1 MGAGPLQMIGV
12 SDQLKRGRYRLERV
26 LLQMI
31 GRPDQLGQGFWEM
44 GEVPEPL
51 IKRVNLIA
59 LRLRKVNYLAEKD

>member
-31 GRPDQLGQGFWEM
+31 GGQDRM
-44 GEVPEPL
+44 SEPL
-51 IKRVNLIA
+51 IKQIYLIT
-59 LRLRKVNYLAEKD
+59 L